1 MNNIVDNDSVH
12 CDWPVTDP
20 DLPIRLGGGGG
31 DGYGVNLENEDDD
44 KAKY

>member
-31 DGYGVNLENEDDD
+31 DGYGVNLENQDDD
-44 KAKY
+44 KAKN